1 MYAAVSE
8 KERLKALCSYE
19 NELYGKGYSFL
30 AGIDEVGRGCLAG
43 CVVACAVILPAGFTY
58 AGIND
63 SKKVSP
69 KRREALSEIL
79 REKAVSVGIGAID
92 AETIDNVNILQATI
106 LAMCAAVANL
116 DLTPE
121 YLLIDA
127 LKLPLDIPQTPI
139 TGGDAKS
146 ISIASASIVAKVYRD
161 NLMRELDKL
170 YPEYGFAQ
178 NKGYGTAAHIA
189 AIKKHGLCPVHRRSF
204 NVKK

>member
-1 MYAAVSE
+1 MYAADSE
-8 KERLKALCSYE
+8 KERLKALCAYE

-30 AGIDEVGRGCLAG
+30 AGIDEVGRGSLAG

-178 NKGYGTAAHIA
+178 NKGYGTAAHIE